1 MKVIILIILSVFILQ
16 TDLFAQRIRIGS
28 FGAINIKSITFTQI
42 DKKYIY
48 SEYTYDPI
56 FIKNPNQLFNA
67 VNAEAGFRFRVE
79 YRRSSLFTGIAF
91 SFRESKFEVEYLEGF
106 NNWDKN
112 VVSFM
117 SVGGIIPFGVSHR
130 IINTQKLRINMDAG
144 VNYTYAFVQYD
155 DSKYDI
161 FKDILYTD
169 NRHHF
174 SVFAGFKFGVSFFG
188 AFDFFIGPQIDLLVE
203 TDDSLIQKN
212 LEALF

>member
-1 MKVIILIILSVFILQ
+1 LLSPFSALYAFITLLRNLLFDLKLLESTEFDLPIINVGNLS
-16 TDLFAQRIRIGS
+16 
-28 FGAINIKSITFTQI
+28 
-42 DKKYIY
+42 
-48 SEYTYDPI
+48 
-56 FIKNPNQLFNA
+56 
-67 VNAEAGFRFRVE
+67 
-79 YRRSSLFTGIAF
+79 TGGTG
-91 SFRESKFEVEYLEGF
+91 KTPVVEYLIEGF